1 MIIISRHSKD
11 FLRLIAR
18 GNSPVSAMK
27 QLAGGRIP
35 HMGVDTPQLKA
46 DSRDIAKTLN
56 NLKPENQKR
65 IIKLLKSGTDAR
77 LLQKI
82 HRGQRRGGSW

>member
-1 MIIISRHSKD
+1 MIIISRHAKD
-11 FLRLIAR
+11 FMRLIAA
-18 GNSPVSAMK
+18 GNSPTSAAK

-35 HMGVDTPQLKA
+35 HLGVDTPELKQ
-46 DSRDIAKTLN
+46 DSRDIAKAIN

-82 HRGQRRGGSW
+82 HRGQRRGGAW